1 MNSNEIKEWF
11 NQIRREQYEIVHLK
25 QMIMTAKA
33 GLLPSGIAYDKD
45 KVQTSPDDTMSK
57 VMARALDMQKE
68 LENSIAVL
76 QARQIDA
83 EKAIQKL
90 EDSSEREVMRYYYL
104 DTENGKPLTYEQ
116 VGIRMNYYK
125 SHVIRLLNRAL
136 NNLANKSVLA
146 NEKALNGANMN
157 E

>member
-68 LENSIAVL
+68 LETSIAVL
-76 QARQIDA
+76 QARQIEA

-104 DTENGKPLTYEQ
+104 DTENGKPLTFEQ

-125 SHVIRLLNRAL
+125 SHVVRLHNRAL
-136 NNLANKSVLA
+136 SNIASKSMQTKEA
-146 NEKALNGANMN
+146 RLNGANMN